1 MKNEGDIV
9 QNKKQCIF
17 FVKICNSFFASCRFY
32 VILTTVNHGGIC
44 ASILIE
50 FFIIILFYYII
61 NGGLKHMSTTS
72 KASQRIAAL
81 LDDNSFVEIGGLVT
95 ARATDFNL
103 KPNETPS
110 DGCIT
115 GYGVINGNL
124 VYVYSQ
130 DASVLN
136 GTIGE
141 MHAKKITNLYDL
153 AMKTGAPV
161 IGLIESAGLRL
172 QEATDALAAFG
183 EIYLK
188 QTMASGV
195 IPQITAVFGTCGGGL
210 GLFPTMT
217 DFTFMEE
224 KNAKLFVNAPNALDG
239 NVITKCDSSSAK
251 FQAEESGI
259 VDVVADEAT
268 ILEKV
273 RELVSFLPANN
284 EDDASFLEDCT
295 DDLNRV
301 NPEIAGCVGDT
312 SVALSILADDNN
324 FFEVKSGYAKNMV
337 TGFLRLDGVT
347 VGAVA
352 NRSEICDEEGKVAEK
367 LDAVLTADGCEKAA
381 EFVNFCDAFG
391 IPVLTLTNVKGYEAT
406 LASEKTI
413 AKAAAKLTYA
423 FANAT
428 VPKVNVVI
436 GKALGT
442 AYVVMNSKAIGA
454 DITMAWPDAQIGAMD
469 GKLAAKIMYD
479 GQGADVINEKAAEYE
494 ALTLNVTS
502 AAKRGY
508 VDQIVN
514 AADTRKYV
522 IGAFEMLFT
531 KSEDRPAKKHGTV

>member
-1 MKNEGDIV
+1 
-9 QNKKQCIF
+9 
-17 FVKICNSFFASCRFY
+17 
-32 VILTTVNHGGIC
+32 
-44 ASILIE
+44 
-50 FFIIILFYYII
+50 
-61 NGGLKHMSTTS
+61 MSTTS

-312 SVALSILADDNN
+312 SVALSILADDKN
-324 FFEVKSGYAKNMV
+324 FFEVKAGYAKNMV

-367 LDAVLTADGCEKAA
+367 LDAVLTAEGCEKAA

-406 LASEKTI
+406 LASEKAI

>member
-1 MKNEGDIV
+1 
-9 QNKKQCIF
+9 
-17 FVKICNSFFASCRFY
+17 
-32 VILTTVNHGGIC
+32 
-44 ASILIE
+44 
-50 FFIIILFYYII
+50 
-61 NGGLKHMSTTS
+61 MSTTS
-72 KASQRIAAL
+72 KASQRITAL